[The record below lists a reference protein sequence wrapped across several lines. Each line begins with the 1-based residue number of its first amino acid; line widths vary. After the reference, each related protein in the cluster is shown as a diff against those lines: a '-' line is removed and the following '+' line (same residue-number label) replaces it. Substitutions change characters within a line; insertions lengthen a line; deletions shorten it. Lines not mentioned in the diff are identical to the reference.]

1 MKFTV
6 EGDEDAQ
13 ITLELEEDTE
23 YQVLVNG
30 NSAGKMKTNLGGK
43 LNISVELAG
52 FGEVL
57 VEVTR

>member
-1 MKFTV
+1 MV
-6 EGDEDAQ
+6 L
-13 ITLELEEDTE
+13 ILWCTE